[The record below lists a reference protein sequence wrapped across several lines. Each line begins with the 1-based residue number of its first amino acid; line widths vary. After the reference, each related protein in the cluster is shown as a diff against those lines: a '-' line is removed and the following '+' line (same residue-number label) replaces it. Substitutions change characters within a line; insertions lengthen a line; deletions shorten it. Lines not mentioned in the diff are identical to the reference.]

1 MCPWI
6 KKTMFFSRVT
16 MMIMTVTMVTTIQ
29 AYDGDATFYG
39 AGGAGEQGACMLPRN
54 FNGVQNTAALNP
66 FQFENGQACGKCVLV
81 HGDGRGSGM
90 TPVIGPLYATIDNLC
105 PECKSGDIDL
115 GLQGDGRFLVNW
127 EFVDC
132 AQVPKVRTRSLR
144 GSLDI
149 PNIPD
154 ISSISNI
161 PNIPDVPDVQET
173 FFNSI

>member
-1 MCPWI
+1 MFKRIYPRI
-6 KKTMFFSRVT
+6 KNTMILSRVFFVLMTIT
-16 MMIMTVTMVTTIQ
+16 M
-29 AYDGDATFYG
+29 AYGYDGDATFYG

-66 FQFENGQACGKCVLV
+66 YQFENGQACGKCVLV

-90 TPVIGPLYATIDNLC
+90 TPVIGPIYATIDNLC

-132 AQVPKVRTRSLR
+132 AQVPKIRTRSLR
-144 GSLDI
+144 GTVD
-149 PNIPD
+149 IPD
-154 ISSISNI
+154 IPDALNTSIS
-161 PNIPDVPDVQET
+161 T
-173 FFNSI
+173 SY

>member
-1 MCPWI
+1 
-6 KKTMFFSRVT
+6 
-16 MMIMTVTMVTTIQ
+16 
-29 AYDGDATFYG
+29 
-39 AGGAGEQGACMLPRN
+39 
-54 FNGVQNTAALNP
+54 
-66 FQFENGQACGKCVLV
+66 
-81 HGDGRGSGM
+81 M

-149 PNIPD
+149 PSIP
-154 ISSISNI
+154 S
-161 PNIPDVPDVQET
+161 VPDVEET